1 MRIVSAVLAALVAA
15 AGYYIA
21 IPVMDRKYQMGLN
34 CKGWRISSLGVLA
47 VGGITVLA
55 AGGIGYLNLQ
65 GDSPAL
71 RILAMLLI
79 WAMSVLAVLDYKKQ
93 IVPNRFLLLMLLL
106 WTAVTGSYIIVDTG
120 NGLVLFFRAL
130 AGAVTGGLVFLLCYL
145 LSGRKIGAGDVKLV
159 FVMGL
164 YLTGQR
170 IIGAIFYGALL
181 CCVYSLIQMGR
192 KKLGLK
198 DGVPIVPFL
207 YLGTLITLLIF

>member
-34 CKGWRISSLGVLA
+34 CKRWRISSPGVLA
-47 VGGITVLA
+47 VGGITFLA

-65 GDSPAL
+65 EDSPAL

-106 WTAVTGSYIIVDTG
+106 WTAVTGIYIILDTG
-120 NGLVLFFRAL
+120 NGLILFFRAL
-130 AGAVTGGLVFLLCYL
+130 AGAVTGGLVFMLCYL
-145 LSGRKIGAGDVKLV
+145 LSGRQIGAGDVKLV

-207 YLGTLITLLIF
+207 YLGTLITLLII

>member
-1 MRIVSAVLAALVAA
+1 M
-15 AGYYIA
+15 
-21 IPVMDRKYQMGLN
+21 
-34 CKGWRISSLGVLA
+34 
-47 VGGITVLA
+47 
-55 AGGIGYLNLQ
+55 NLQ

-120 NGLVLFFRAL
+120 GGLVLFFRAL

>member
-1 MRIVSAVLAALVAA
+1 M
-15 AGYYIA
+15 
-21 IPVMDRKYQMGLN
+21 
-34 CKGWRISSLGVLA
+34 
-47 VGGITVLA
+47 
-55 AGGIGYLNLQ
+55 
-65 GDSPAL
+65 
-71 RILAMLLI
+71 
-79 WAMSVLAVLDYKKQ
+79 
-93 IVPNRFLLLMLLL
+93 
-106 WTAVTGSYIIVDTG
+106 
-120 NGLVLFFRAL
+120 
-130 AGAVTGGLVFLLCYL
+130 
-145 LSGRKIGAGDVKLV
+145 V